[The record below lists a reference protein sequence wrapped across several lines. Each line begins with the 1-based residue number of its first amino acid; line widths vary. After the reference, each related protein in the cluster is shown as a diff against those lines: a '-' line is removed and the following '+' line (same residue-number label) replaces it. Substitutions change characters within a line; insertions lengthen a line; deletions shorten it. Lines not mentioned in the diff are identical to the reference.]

1 MLIII
6 PLVYLPAAASC
17 SSYSI
22 TCTSQINCLS
32 GSNVEI
38 GTVEEEY
45 SGDVEIVTNIQP
57 SDVLVLEPYA
67 FPIGLTFVEL
77 VHSPG
82 APTATIRTTKP
93 LDADQMKES
102 GGTLYYSIACT
113 NSGVKNYRTLDL
125 IDINDNAPVF
135 EKKEYTIS
143 ISEITPVNSDVLK
156 VLAVDA
162 DFSPEFS
169 RVTYSIQ
176 PPAPAEFQ
184 LRSDGTIRL
193 ISRLNYNIA
202 SVYSFTIEAADVG
215 NLKDTASVVINI
227 EDFDNLNPYFDHS
240 LYQASILEN
249 EVGELTVGPDAIKA
263 QDGDTGINEPVVYSI
278 TAVNPAKYLTN
289 FEINPNSGVISVRT
303 ALDREEIETI
313 TIQIQA
319 EQQDDS
325 TKAASS
331 IVFLTVEDVNDNP
344 PEFDQSEYA
353 TVIPE
358 NSPNGMLVLQ
368 ATVTDLDQGGFVG
381 TLRLVPDTVPFS
393 ISPDG
398 SIRVKTSAELDRETI
413 SSFAFEIE
421 AKDTPP
427 ANFTATASVNITL
440 SDEND
445 NSPEFGQTTYEGEVP
460 IDQTVGMLVVKVEA
474 TDPDEGPN
482 GQVTYS
488 IDFGNYEDYFSI
500 DENTGSI
507 TLTKTIPLQPN
518 RILQFLLYV
527 TAKDG
532 GAVSRS
538 SSTLVDIK
546 APGESHPQFIDKPY
560 HGRVEEEQEPG
571 AEIVKV
577 SFLSV
582 APIVSVTLTVETEAD
597 KFSID
602 QVTGMLSTKVK
613 LDYETQKNYTVQ
625 VSLTDGT
632 NLDEA
637 LIYVE
642 VLDIND
648 NSPVFDPIPSSIEI
662 PEDAAIGDNVTTV
675 SATDADSGLN
685 GEVRYSLE
693 GSAGIFSVNP
703 DTGLI
708 TVAAKL
714 DRETQD
720 TYSFR
725 AVAQDQGRPTLSGEA
740 SLVVTITDVNDNAPI
755 FTKQQYETFIKENAT
770 IGTDVTSVSATDKD
784 EGLNA
789 VVSYYI
795 TKQEPP
801 SSPEIFTINAT
812 SGSISLAQELDYSKV
827 KRYTLEVEGRDHGS
841 PSLTGTAVVVVWVED
856 VNDTPLHFLHRTYH
870 GKVEEEQEPGVEI
883 VEVSFLSVSPI
894 VSVTLTVETEA
905 DKFSIDQVTGML
917 STKVKLDYE
926 TQKNYTVQVSLTD
939 GTNRDEALV
948 YVEVLD
954 INDNSPVFDPIPSS
968 IEIPEDAAIGDN
980 VTTVLATDADSGLN
994 GEVRYSLEGS
1004 AGMFSVNPDTG
1015 LITVAAKLDRETQ
1028 DKYSFRAVAQD
1039 QGRPTLSGEASLV
1052 VTITDVNDN
1061 APIFTKQQYET
1072 FIKENATIGTDVTS
1086 VSATDKD
1093 EGLNAVVLY
1102 YITKQEPPSSPEI
1115 FTINATSGSISLA
1128 QELDYSKVK
1137 RYTLEVEGRDHGSP
1151 SLTGTA
1157 VVEVWVEDVNNNP
1170 PKFSQDLYN
1179 VAVYENID
1187 PGSALV
1193 SLEVTDE
1200 DEGGFSKG
1208 FFLLT
1213 SDIFSINAQGVVHL
1227 RNNASLDRETKDNYL
1242 IQVVAVDQ
1250 PVDGL
1255 SSTAQVNITVLDIND
1270 NNPQFIDLQNPLEI
1284 PEDFMGEVYRIDV
1297 TDADIGPNGEVTVF
1311 TMSHIDL
1318 FSITRERFLTVIG
1331 ELDRETKDLYELFIM
1346 AKDNGEPS
1354 RNNVTTMTIIVTDVN
1369 DNDPVFTEE
1378 IYSTRVLAKEVKK
1391 GDLVLVVTATDRDI
1405 GNNSLISYRFSS
1417 GSDLVDLHPETG
1429 AITWTRDLTE
1439 ITEDMELDLTVLAE
1453 DHGVPSRNGTAKVL
1467 IEIRANSLS
1476 EELSFENSTYSLKVK
1491 ENEPVGT
1498 EVGVVTAISGSQTVQ
1513 VDYKLTSNS
1522 DLFSIDKSG
1531 TIRTL
1536 QSLDKEE
1543 LEWYIFKVEATDS
1556 RTPPTTA
1563 VTTVMVQVED
1573 VNEPP
1578 VFDVKTYRTEI
1589 LSVAPFKYPVV
1600 TLKATDPD
1608 VGDTE
1613 ELQFSLQGSSSLLAV
1628 ESSTG
1633 LVYVLDLTEMGGQVI
1648 TAQVRATDKQGLYDT
1663 AQLQVNVKPSSTE
1676 DIVIIALNQPI
1687 HSVEQK
1693 IQETQSS
1700 LQKVL
1705 GWTVNILSL
1714 RSESGSEMRSLLKET
1729 TSKTYI
1735 SFVAT
1740 DKDGVTVH
1748 AKDVHEKLKSER
1760 ELVKA
1765 ELEKVFGSGLVVEEL
1780 VGGSGGSAESDE
1792 AVIITLGVL
1801 LGLSMVGLIVLVVV
1815 GVIRFRKMKDG
1826 EDSDKESFNIGKKA
1840 LSVTFTNEEVFISSS
1855 SQEDGESY
1863 SSSRKVSDT
1872 SEKGITTVAAF

>member
-1 MLIII
+1 MNLLCSFFI
-6 PLVYLPAAASC
+6 LVCVCIHSVQGA
-17 SSYSI
+17 I
-22 TCTSQINCLS
+22 GTSQINCLS

-571 AEIVKV
+571 AEIVK
-577 SFLSV
+577 
-582 APIVSVTLTVETEAD
+582 
-597 KFSID
+597 
-602 QVTGMLSTKVK
+602 
-613 LDYETQKNYTVQ
+613 
-625 VSLTDGT
+625 
-632 NLDEA
+632 
-637 LIYVE
+637 
-642 VLDIND
+642 
-648 NSPVFDPIPSSIEI
+648 
-662 PEDAAIGDNVTTV
+662 
-675 SATDADSGLN
+675 
-685 GEVRYSLE
+685 
-693 GSAGIFSVNP
+693 
-703 DTGLI
+703 
-708 TVAAKL
+708 
-714 DRETQD
+714 
-720 TYSFR
+720 
-725 AVAQDQGRPTLSGEA
+725 
-740 SLVVTITDVNDNAPI
+740 
-755 FTKQQYETFIKENAT
+755 
-770 IGTDVTSVSATDKD
+770 
-784 EGLNA
+784 
-789 VVSYYI
+789 
-795 TKQEPP
+795 
-801 SSPEIFTINAT
+801 
-812 SGSISLAQELDYSKV
+812 
-827 KRYTLEVEGRDHGS
+827 
-841 PSLTGTAVVVVWVED
+841 
-856 VNDTPLHFLHRTYH
+856 
-870 GKVEEEQEPGVEI
+870 
-883 VEVSFLSVSPI
+883 VSFLSVSPI

>member
-1 MLIII
+1 MNLLCSFFI
-6 PLVYLPAAASC
+6 LVCVCIHSVQGA
-17 SSYSI
+17 I
-22 TCTSQINCLS
+22 GTSQINCLS

-856 VNDTPLHFLHRTYH
+856 VN
-870 GKVEEEQEPGVEI
+870 
-883 VEVSFLSVSPI
+883 
-894 VSVTLTVETEA
+894 
-905 DKFSIDQVTGML
+905 
-917 STKVKLDYE
+917 
-926 TQKNYTVQVSLTD
+926 
-939 GTNRDEALV
+939 
-948 YVEVLD
+948 
-954 INDNSPVFDPIPSS
+954 
-968 IEIPEDAAIGDN
+968 
-980 VTTVLATDADSGLN
+980 
-994 GEVRYSLEGS
+994 
-1004 AGMFSVNPDTG
+1004 
-1015 LITVAAKLDRETQ
+1015 
-1028 DKYSFRAVAQD
+1028 
-1039 QGRPTLSGEASLV
+1039 
-1052 VTITDVNDN
+1052 
-1061 APIFTKQQYET
+1061 
-1072 FIKENATIGTDVTS
+1072 
-1086 VSATDKD
+1086 
-1093 EGLNAVVLY
+1093 
-1102 YITKQEPPSSPEI
+1102 
-1115 FTINATSGSISLA
+1115 
-1128 QELDYSKVK
+1128 
-1137 RYTLEVEGRDHGSP
+1137 
-1151 SLTGTA
+1151 
-1157 VVEVWVEDVNNNP
+1157 NNP

>member
-1 MLIII
+1 MNLLCSFFI
-6 PLVYLPAAASC
+6 LVCVCIHSVQGA
-17 SSYSI
+17 I
-22 TCTSQINCLS
+22 GTSQINCLS

-637 LIYVE
+637 LI
-642 VLDIND
+642 
-648 NSPVFDPIPSSIEI
+648 
-662 PEDAAIGDNVTTV
+662 
-675 SATDADSGLN
+675 
-685 GEVRYSLE
+685 
-693 GSAGIFSVNP
+693 
-703 DTGLI
+703 
-708 TVAAKL
+708 
-714 DRETQD
+714 
-720 TYSFR
+720 
-725 AVAQDQGRPTLSGEA
+725 
-740 SLVVTITDVNDNAPI
+740 
-755 FTKQQYETFIKENAT
+755 
-770 IGTDVTSVSATDKD
+770 
-784 EGLNA
+784 
-789 VVSYYI
+789 
-795 TKQEPP
+795 
-801 SSPEIFTINAT
+801 
-812 SGSISLAQELDYSKV
+812 
-827 KRYTLEVEGRDHGS
+827 
-841 PSLTGTAVVVVWVED
+841 
-856 VNDTPLHFLHRTYH
+856 
-870 GKVEEEQEPGVEI
+870 
-883 VEVSFLSVSPI
+883 
-894 VSVTLTVETEA
+894 
-905 DKFSIDQVTGML
+905 
-917 STKVKLDYE
+917 
-926 TQKNYTVQVSLTD
+926 
-939 GTNRDEALV
+939 

>member
-1 MLIII
+1 MNLLCSFFI
-6 PLVYLPAAASC
+6 LVCVCIHSVQGA
-17 SSYSI
+17 I
-22 TCTSQINCLS
+22 GTSQINCLS

-675 SATDADSGLN
+675 S
-685 GEVRYSLE
+685 
-693 GSAGIFSVNP
+693 
-703 DTGLI
+703 
-708 TVAAKL
+708 
-714 DRETQD
+714 
-720 TYSFR
+720 
-725 AVAQDQGRPTLSGEA
+725 
-740 SLVVTITDVNDNAPI
+740 
-755 FTKQQYETFIKENAT
+755 
-770 IGTDVTSVSATDKD
+770 
-784 EGLNA
+784 
-789 VVSYYI
+789 
-795 TKQEPP
+795 
-801 SSPEIFTINAT
+801 
-812 SGSISLAQELDYSKV
+812 
-827 KRYTLEVEGRDHGS
+827 
-841 PSLTGTAVVVVWVED
+841 
-856 VNDTPLHFLHRTYH
+856 
-870 GKVEEEQEPGVEI
+870 
-883 VEVSFLSVSPI
+883 
-894 VSVTLTVETEA
+894 
-905 DKFSIDQVTGML
+905 
-917 STKVKLDYE
+917 
-926 TQKNYTVQVSLTD
+926 
-939 GTNRDEALV
+939 
-948 YVEVLD
+948 
-954 INDNSPVFDPIPSS
+954 
-968 IEIPEDAAIGDN
+968 
-980 VTTVLATDADSGLN
+980 ATDADSGLN